1 MLGVQALDVLCAERL
16 EFVEVEAGE
25 PPDLILREGDAERIA
40 VRFQVNL
47 ANRHEELLRREPSA
61 GIHDDVAG
69 PPRNGVHDETIDS
82 AEFFPLVVPD
92 FHVIEIER
100 LVIE

>member
-1 MLGVQALDVLCAERL
+1 MSSALSGWNSSRSKPGNRL
-16 EFVEVEAGE
+16 I
-25 PPDLILREGDAERIA
+25 LILREGHAERIP

-47 ANRHEELLRREPSA
+47 ANGHEELLRREPSA